1 MNENGFLQS
10 LSRNSDVI
18 LAVAVISILVFMI
31 LPLPPFLLDILI
43 AFNITFSVIIL
54 LISMYITSPLELS
67 VFPGLLLIIT
77 LFRLSLNVASTRLI
91 LGDGYAG
98 KIIFAF
104 GSFVV
109 KGNYVVGF
117 IVFLILVV
125 IQFVV
130 ITKGASRIAEVAAR
144 FTLDAMPGK
153 QMSID
158 ADLNAGL
165 ITEEEA
171 RRRRALIQREAEFYG
186 AMDGASKFVRGD
198 AIAGLIITVIN
209 IVGGLIIGVLQRGMT
224 FTEALQNYVLL
235 TIGDGLV
242 SQIPA
247 LIISISA
254 GMVVTRNASGNQ
266 FDVEVKGQIFQRPKA
281 LLIASGVLA
290 FFAIVPGLP
299 MLPFLILSVISGVAG
314 YFGTKFE
321 KEKAV
326 VPEVKPK
333 AVAQPEEKIEKL
345 VQIDPIEIEIGY
357 GLIPLADEEQGGTLF
372 KRIIGVR
379 KQLALELGIIVPPI
393 RVRDNIYLEPSE
405 YVIKI
410 RGNKVAG
417 GEVKPG
423 YYLAMNPGT
432 AEEEIHDAIKVKD
445 PVYGFDAYWIP
456 AHKKEE
462 AEIMG
467 YTVVEPVSVIVTHL
481 VEVLRKNAGKILSRQ
496 DTKTLIDSLRE
507 EYPALVEEIT
517 PDVLPI
523 GTIQKV
529 LQNLLNEGIPIR
541 DMVTILEALLD
552 YSRVTKN
559 VDVLTEYVRHSL
571 SETIARLYRTENN
584 VIPAIQLDPRIED
597 LITQSLQ
604 QSSSQSSPTLG
615 LPPDIIRVLNLSLA
629 ENVKKAKDLGYRPV
643 VICSATVRLYFYR
656 LIHSTFPDVSVISYT
671 ELPTDVDIEIIGRIK
686 INNHTSS

>member
-1 MNENGFLQS
+1 MKENEFLRVIG
-10 LSRNSDVI
+10 RNTDIV
-18 LAVAVISILVFMI
+18 LAIAVISILVFMI

-43 AFNITFSVIIL
+43 AFNITFSIIVL

-67 VFPGLLLIIT
+67 VFPGLLLILT

-109 KGNYVVGF
+109 KGNYIVGF
-117 IVFLILVV
+117 IVFIILVV

-130 ITKGASRIAEVAAR
+130 ITKGAGRIAEVAAR

-171 RRRRALIQREAEFYG
+171 RRRRELIQREAEFYG

-209 IVGGLIIGVLQRGMT
+209 IIGGLIIGVLQRGMS
-224 FTEALQNYVLL
+224 FTEALQTYTLL

-247 LIISISA
+247 LIISVSA

-266 FDVEVKGQIFQRPKA
+266 FDIEVKGQIFSHPKA

-299 MLPFLILSVISGVAG
+299 MLPFLALSVISGVAG
-314 YFGTKFE
+314 YWGTKIE
-321 KEKAV
+321 KEKQKT
-326 VPEVKPK
+326 PEIKPK
-333 AVAQPEEKIEKL
+333 QAPQPEERVEKL
-345 VQIDPIEIEIGY
+345 VQVDPIEIEIGY

-372 KRIIGVR
+372 KRIIGMR

-393 RVRDNIYLEPSE
+393 RVRDNVNLEPNE
-405 YVIKI
+405 YIIKI
-410 RGNKVAG
+410 RGNKIAS

-432 AEEEIHDAIKVKD
+432 AQEELVDSIKVKE
-445 PVYGFDAYWIP
+445 PTYGFEAYWIP
-456 AHKKEE
+456 AHRKEE
-462 AEIMG
+462 AEVMG

-481 VEVLRKNAGKILSRQ
+481 KEVLRKNAGKILSRQ
-496 DTKTLIDSLRE
+496 DTKALIDSLRDD
-507 EYPALVEEIT
+507 YPALVEEIT

-559 VDVLTEYVRHSL
+559 IDVLTEYVRHSL
-571 SETIARLYRTENN
+571 SETIARLYQDEDG
-584 VIPAIQLDPRIED
+584 VIHVIQLDPRIEEI
-597 LITQSLQ
+597 ITQSLQ
-604 QSSSQSSPTLG
+604 QLSSQANPTLA
-615 LPPDIIRVLNLSLA
+615 LPPELMRAISLSLD
-629 ENVKKAKDLGYRPV
+629 ENVKKAKSLGYQPI

-671 ELPTDVDIEIIGRIK
+671 ELPTDIEIEIIGRIK
-686 INNHTSS
+686 INNG

>member
-1 MNENGFLQS
+1 MKNLT
-10 LSRNSDVI
+10 RNTDVL

-43 AFNITFSVIIL
+43 AFNITFSIVVL
-54 LISMYITSPLELS
+54 LISMYITTPLELS
-67 VFPGLLLIIT
+67 VFPGLLLILT

-91 LGDGYAG
+91 LADGYAG

-117 IVFLILVV
+117 IVFLILVI

-130 ITKGASRIAEVAAR
+130 ITKGAGRIAEVAAR

-171 RRRRALIQREAEFYG
+171 RRRRELIQREAEFYG

-198 AIAGLIITVIN
+198 AIAGLIITVVN
-209 IVGGLIIGVLQRGMT
+209 IIGGLIIGVLQRGMS
-224 FTEALQNYVLL
+224 FGEALQNYTLL

-247 LIISISA
+247 LIISVSA

-266 FDVEVKGQIFQRPKA
+266 FDVEIKGQIFQKPKA

-314 YFGTKFE
+314 YFGTKAE
-321 KEKAV
+321 KTKPQPVET
-326 VPEVKPK
+326 KPK
-333 AVAQPEEKIEKL
+333 QISQPEEKVEKL
-345 VQIDPIEIEIGY
+345 IQVDPIEVEIGY

-372 KRIIGVR
+372 KRIVGVR
-379 KQLALELGIIVPPI
+379 KQLALELGIIIPPI
-393 RVRDNIYLEPSE
+393 RVRDNIYLEPNE
-405 YVIKI
+405 YIIKI
-410 RGNKVAG
+410 RGNKVAS

-432 AEEEIHDAIKVKD
+432 ATDEIREAMKVKE

-456 AHKKEE
+456 SHRKEE
-462 AEIMG
+462 AEVMG

-481 VEVLRKNAGKILSRQ
+481 MEVLRKNAGRILSRQ
-496 DTKTLIDSLRE
+496 DTKALIENLRE
-507 EYPALVEEIT
+507 DYPALVEEIT
-517 PDVLPI
+517 SDVLPI

-571 SETIARLYRTENN
+571 SETIARLYQDENG
-584 VIPAIQLDPRIED
+584 IIHAIQLDPRIEEI
-597 LITQSLQ
+597 ITQSLQ
-604 QSSSQSSPTLG
+604 QTSSQSAPTLG
-615 LPPDIIRVLNLSLA
+615 LPPEIIRAINLSLD
-629 ENVKKAKDLGYRPV
+629 ENVKKAKSLGYQPV

-671 ELPTDVDIEIIGRIK
+671 ELPTDVDIEIIGRVK
-686 INNHTSS
+686 INNAS

>member
-1 MNENGFLQS
+1 MKENEFLRVIG
-10 LSRNSDVI
+10 RNTDIV
-18 LAVAVISILVFMI
+18 LAIAVISILVFMI

-43 AFNITFSVIIL
+43 AFNITFSIIVL

-67 VFPGLLLIIT
+67 VFPGLLLILT

-109 KGNYVVGF
+109 KGNYIVGF
-117 IVFLILVV
+117 IVFIILVV

-130 ITKGASRIAEVAAR
+130 ITKGAGRIAEVAAR

-171 RRRRALIQREAEFYG
+171 RRRRELIQREAEFYG

-209 IVGGLIIGVLQRGMT
+209 IIGGLIIGVLQRGMS
-224 FTEALQNYVLL
+224 FTEALQTYTLL

-247 LIISISA
+247 LIISVSA

-266 FDVEVKGQIFQRPKA
+266 FDIEVKGQIFSHPKA

-299 MLPFLILSVISGVAG
+299 MLPFLALSVISGVAG
-314 YFGTKFE
+314 YWGTKIE
-321 KEKAV
+321 KEKQKT
-326 VPEVKPK
+326 PEIKPK
-333 AVAQPEEKIEKL
+333 QAPQPEERVEKL
-345 VQIDPIEIEIGY
+345 VQVDPIEIEIGY

-372 KRIIGVR
+372 KRIIGMR

-393 RVRDNIYLEPSE
+393 RVRDNVNLEPNE
-405 YVIKI
+405 YIIKI
-410 RGNKVAG
+410 RGNKIAS

-432 AEEEIHDAIKVKD
+432 AQEELVDSIKVKE
-445 PVYGFDAYWIP
+445 PTYGFEAYWIP
-456 AHKKEE
+456 AHRKEE
-462 AEIMG
+462 AEVMG

-481 VEVLRKNAGKILSRQ
+481 KEVLRKNAGKILSRQ
-496 DTKTLIDSLRE
+496 DTKALIDSLRDD
-507 EYPALVEEIT
+507 YPALVEEIT

-559 VDVLTEYVRHSL
+559 IDVLTEYVRHSL
-571 SETIARLYRTENN
+571 SETIARLYQDEDG
-584 VIPAIQLDPRIED
+584 VIHVIQLDPRIEEI
-597 LITQSLQ
+597 ITQSLQ
-604 QSSSQSSPTLG
+604 QLSSQANPTLA
-615 LPPDIIRVLNLSLA
+615 LPPELMRAISLSLD
-629 ENVKKAKDLGYRPV
+629 ENVKKAKSLGYQPV

-671 ELPTDVDIEIIGRIK
+671 ELPTDIEIEIIGRIK
-686 INNHTSS
+686 INNG

>member
-1 MNENGFLQS
+1 MSQGFGILQS
-10 LSRNSDVI
+10 LSRNTDVI
-18 LAVAVISILVFMI
+18 LAVTVISILVFMI

-43 AFNITFSVIIL
+43 TFNITFSIIIL

-67 VFPGLLLIIT
+67 VFPGLLLILT

-91 LGDGYAG
+91 LADGYAG

-117 IVFLILVV
+117 VVFLILVV

-130 ITKGASRIAEVAAR
+130 ITKGAGRIAEVAAR

-165 ITEEEA
+165 ITEDEA
-171 RRRRALIQREAEFYG
+171 RRRRELLQREAEFYG

-198 AIAGLIITVIN
+198 AIAGLIITMIN
-209 IVGGLIIGVLQRGMT
+209 IIGGLIIGVLQRGMT
-224 FTEALQNYVLL
+224 FSEALQNYTLL

-247 LIISISA
+247 LIISVSA

-266 FDVEVKGQIFQRPKA
+266 FDVEVKTQIFQKPKS

-314 YFGTKFE
+314 YLGTKAE
-321 KEKAV
+321 KIH
-326 VPEVKPK
+326 PQTTEVKPK
-333 AVAQPEEKIEKL
+333 QVIQQEEKLEKL
-345 VQIDPIEIEIGY
+345 IQVDPIEVEIGY

-372 KRIIGVR
+372 KRIIGIR
-379 KQLALELGIIVPPI
+379 KQLALELGIIVPPV
-393 RVRDNIYLEPSE
+393 RVRDNIYLEANE
-405 YVIKI
+405 YIIKI
-410 RGNKVAG
+410 RGNKVAS

-432 AEEEIHDAIKVKD
+432 AEGEIKDAIKVKE
-445 PVYGFDAYWIP
+445 PAYGFDAYWIP
-456 AHKKEE
+456 AHRKEE

-467 YTVVEPVSVIVTHL
+467 YTVVEPVSVIATHL
-481 VEVLRKNAGKILSRQ
+481 MEVLRRNAGRILSRQ
-496 DTKTLIDSLRE
+496 DTKTLIESLRE
-507 EYPALVEEIT
+507 DYPALIEEIT
-517 PDVLPI
+517 SDVLPI

-571 SETIARLYRTENN
+571 SETIARLYQDEYG
-584 VIPAIQLDPRIED
+584 VIHAIQLDPRIEEI
-597 LITQSLQ
+597 ITQSLQ
-604 QSSSQSSPTLG
+604 QPMTQSSPTLG
-615 LPPDIIRVLNLSLA
+615 LPPEIIRSINSSLN
-629 ENVKKAKDLGYRPV
+629 ENVKKAKELGYKPL

-656 LIHSTFPDVSVISYT
+656 LIHSAFPDVGVISYT
-671 ELPTDVDIEIIGRIK
+671 ELPTDIDIEIIGRVK
-686 INNHTSS
+686 INNG

>member
-1 MNENGFLQS
+1 MKNLA
-10 LSRNSDVI
+10 RNTDVL

-43 AFNITFSVIIL
+43 AFNITFSIVVL

-67 VFPGLLLIIT
+67 VFPGLLLILT

-91 LGDGYAG
+91 LADGYAG

-117 IVFLILVV
+117 VVFLILVV

-130 ITKGASRIAEVAAR
+130 ITKGAGRIAEVAAR

-165 ITEEEA
+165 ITEDEA
-171 RRRRALIQREAEFYG
+171 RRRRELIQREAEFYG

-198 AIAGLIITVIN
+198 AIAGLIITVVN
-209 IVGGLIIGVLQRGMT
+209 IIGGLIIGVLQRGMS
-224 FTEALQNYVLL
+224 FSEALQNYTLL

-247 LIISISA
+247 LIISVSA
-254 GMVVTRNASGNQ
+254 GMVVTRSASGNQ
-266 FDVEVKGQIFQRPKA
+266 FDLEVKEQIFQKPKA

-290 FFAIVPGLP
+290 FFAIIPGLP
-299 MLPFLILSVISGVAG
+299 MLPFLVLSVISGVAG
-314 YFGTKFE
+314 YFGTKVERE
-321 KEKAV
+321 KRQPVEA
-326 VPEVKPK
+326 KPK
-333 AVAQPEEKIEKL
+333 QTAQHQEEKVEKL
-345 VQIDPIEIEIGY
+345 IQVDPIEVEIGY

-379 KQLALELGIIVPPI
+379 KQLALELGLIVPPI
-393 RVRDNIYLEPSE
+393 RVRDNIYLEPNE

-410 RGNKVAG
+410 RGNKVAN
-417 GEVKPG
+417 GEVRPG

-432 AEEEIHDAIKVKD
+432 AVEEIRDAIKVKE

-456 AHKKEE
+456 SHRREE
-462 AEIMG
+462 AEVLG

-481 VEVLRKNAGKILSRQ
+481 MEVLRKNAGRILSRQ
-496 DTKTLIDSLRE
+496 DTKTLIENLRE
-507 EYPALVEEIT
+507 DYPALVEEIT
-517 PDVLPI
+517 SDVLPI

-571 SETIARLYRTENN
+571 SETIARLYQDENG
-584 VIPAIQLDPRIED
+584 VIHAIQLDPRVEEI
-597 LITQSLQ
+597 ITQSLQ
-604 QSSSQSSPTLG
+604 QTTSQSSPTLG
-615 LPPDIIRVLNLSLA
+615 LSPDIIRAINLSLD
-629 ENVKKAKDLGYRPV
+629 ENIKKVKSLGYQPV

-671 ELPTDVDIEIIGRIK
+671 ELPTDVDIEIIGRVK
-686 INNHTSS
+686 INNNV

>member
-1 MNENGFLQS
+1 MNGILQG
-10 LSRNSDVI
+10 LGKNTDVL
-18 LAVAVISILVFMI
+18 LAVAVVSILVFMV

-43 AFNITFSVIIL
+43 AFNITFSIVVL

-67 VFPGLLLIIT
+67 VFPGLLLILT

-91 LGDGYAG
+91 LADGYAG

-109 KGNYVVGF
+109 KGNYIVGF
-117 IVFLILVV
+117 IVFLILVI
-125 IQFVV
+125 IQFIV
-130 ITKGASRIAEVAAR
+130 ITKGAGRIAEVAAR

-165 ITEEEA
+165 ITEDEA
-171 RRRRALIQREAEFYG
+171 RRRRELIQREAEFYG

-209 IVGGLIIGVLQRGMT
+209 IVGGLIIGVLQRGMS
-224 FTEALQNYVLL
+224 FAEALQTYTLL

-247 LIISISA
+247 LIISVSA

-266 FDVEVKGQIFQRPKA
+266 FDIEIKGQIFQKPKS

-290 FFAIVPGLP
+290 FFAIIPGLP
-299 MLPFLILSVISGVAG
+299 MLPFLILSVITGIAG
-314 YFGTKFE
+314 YFGTKVE
-321 KEKAV
+321 KIKSQT
-326 VPEVKPK
+326 PELKPK
-333 AVAQPEEKIEKL
+333 QVTQPEEKLEKL
-345 VQIDPIEIEIGY
+345 IQVDPIEIEIGY

-372 KRIIGVR
+372 KRIIGLR
-379 KQLALELGIIVPPI
+379 KQLALELGIIVPPV
-393 RVRDNIYLEPSE
+393 RVRDNIYLEANE
-405 YVIKI
+405 YVVKI

-417 GEVKPG
+417 GEVRPG

-432 AEEEIHDAIKVKD
+432 AEGEIQGAIKVKE
-445 PVYGFDAYWIP
+445 PAYGFDAYWIP
-456 AHKKEE
+456 SHKKEE

-481 VEVLRKNAGKILSRQ
+481 MEVLRKNAGRILSRQ
-496 DTKTLIDSLRE
+496 DTKALIESLRE
-507 EYPALVEEIT
+507 DYPALVEEIT
-517 PDVLPI
+517 SDVLPI

-541 DMVTILEALLD
+541 DLVTILEALLD

-571 SETIARLYRTENN
+571 SETIARLYQDEDG
-584 VIPAIQLDPRIED
+584 VIHAIQLDPRIEE
-597 LITQSLQ
+597 IIAQSLQ
-604 QSSSQSSPTLG
+604 QSTSQSSPTLG
-615 LPPDIIRVLNLSLA
+615 LSPELIRSINSSLE
-629 ENVKKAKDLGYRPV
+629 ENIRKAKGLGYKPV
-643 VICSATVRLYFYR
+643 VICSATIRLYFHR
-656 LIHSTFPDVSVISYT
+656 LIHSTFPDISVISYT
-671 ELPTDVDIEIIGRIK
+671 ELPTDVDIEIIGRLK
-686 INNHTSS
+686 INNG

>member
-1 MNENGFLQS
+1 MKENEFLRVIG
-10 LSRNSDVI
+10 RNTDIV
-18 LAVAVISILVFMI
+18 LAIAVISILVFMI

-43 AFNITFSVIIL
+43 AFNITFSIIVL

-67 VFPGLLLIIT
+67 VFPGLLLILT

-109 KGNYVVGF
+109 KGNYIVGF
-117 IVFLILVV
+117 IVFIILVV

-130 ITKGASRIAEVAAR
+130 ITKGAGRIAEVAAR

-171 RRRRALIQREAEFYG
+171 RRRRELIQREAEFYG

-209 IVGGLIIGVLQRGMT
+209 IIGGLIIGVLQRGMS
-224 FTEALQNYVLL
+224 FTEALQTYTLL

-247 LIISISA
+247 LIISVSA

-266 FDVEVKGQIFQRPKA
+266 FDIEVKGQIFSHPKA

-299 MLPFLILSVISGVAG
+299 MLPFLALSVISGVAG
-314 YFGTKFE
+314 YWGTKIE
-321 KEKAV
+321 KEKQKT
-326 VPEVKPK
+326 PEIKPK
-333 AVAQPEEKIEKL
+333 QAPQPEERVEKL
-345 VQIDPIEIEIGY
+345 VQVDPIEIEIGY

-372 KRIIGVR
+372 KRIIGMR

-393 RVRDNIYLEPSE
+393 RVRDNVNLEPNE
-405 YVIKI
+405 YIIKI
-410 RGNKVAG
+410 RGNKIAS

-432 AEEEIHDAIKVKD
+432 AQEELVDSIKVKE
-445 PVYGFDAYWIP
+445 PTYGFEAYWIP
-456 AHKKEE
+456 AHRKEE
-462 AEIMG
+462 AEVMG

-481 VEVLRKNAGKILSRQ
+481 KEVLRKNAGKILSRQ
-496 DTKTLIDSLRE
+496 DTKALIDSLRDD
-507 EYPALVEEIT
+507 YPALVEEIT

-559 VDVLTEYVRHSL
+559 IDVLTEYVRHSL
-571 SETIARLYRTENN
+571 SETIARLYQDEDG
-584 VIPAIQLDPRIED
+584 VIHVIQLDPRIEEI
-597 LITQSLQ
+597 ITQSLQ
-604 QSSSQSSPTLG
+604 QLSSQANPTLA
-615 LPPDIIRVLNLSLA
+615 LPPELMRAISLSLD
-629 ENVKKAKDLGYRPV
+629 ENVKKAKSLGYQPI

-671 ELPTDVDIEIIGRIK
+671 ELPTDIEIEIIGRIK
-686 INNHTSS
+686 INN

>member
-1 MNENGFLQS
+1 MKNLA
-10 LSRNSDVI
+10 RNTDVL

-43 AFNITFSVIIL
+43 AFNITFSIIVL

-67 VFPGLLLIIT
+67 VFPGLLLILT

-91 LGDGYAG
+91 LADGYAG

-117 IVFLILVV
+117 VVFLILVV

-130 ITKGASRIAEVAAR
+130 ITKGAGRIAEVAAR

-165 ITEEEA
+165 ITEDEA
-171 RRRRALIQREAEFYG
+171 RRRRELIQREAEFYG

-198 AIAGLIITVIN
+198 AIAGLIITVVN
-209 IVGGLIIGVLQRGMT
+209 IIGGLIIGVLQRGMS
-224 FTEALQNYVLL
+224 FSEALQNYTLL

-247 LIISISA
+247 LIISVSA
-254 GMVVTRNASGNQ
+254 GMVVTRSASGNQ
-266 FDVEVKGQIFQRPKA
+266 FDVEIKGQIFQRPKA

-299 MLPFLILSVISGVAG
+299 MLPFLVLSVISGVAG
-314 YFGTKFE
+314 YFGTKAE
-321 KEKAV
+321 KEKTQPVEA
-326 VPEVKPK
+326 KPK
-333 AVAQPEEKIEKL
+333 QVPQQEEKVEKL
-345 VQIDPIEIEIGY
+345 IQVDPIEVEIGY

-379 KQLALELGIIVPPI
+379 KQLALELGLIVPPI
-393 RVRDNIYLEPSE
+393 RVRDNIYLEPNE

-410 RGNKVAG
+410 RGNKVAS

-432 AEEEIHDAIKVKD
+432 AIDEIRDAIKVKE

-456 AHKKEE
+456 SHRKEE
-462 AEIMG
+462 AEVMG

-481 VEVLRKNAGKILSRQ
+481 MEVLRKNAGRILSRQ
-496 DTKTLIDSLRE
+496 DTKTLIENLRE
-507 EYPALVEEIT
+507 DYPALVEEIT
-517 PDVLPI
+517 SDVLPI

-571 SETIARLYRTENN
+571 SETIARLYQDESG
-584 VIPAIQLDPRIED
+584 VIHAIQLDPRVEEI
-597 LITQSLQ
+597 ITQSLQ
-604 QSSSQSSPTLG
+604 QTSSQSTPTLG
-615 LPPDIIRVLNLSLA
+615 LPPEVIRAINLSLD
-629 ENVKKAKDLGYRPV
+629 ENIKKAKSLGYQPV

-671 ELPTDVDIEIIGRIK
+671 ELPTDVDIEIIGRVK
-686 INNHTSS
+686 INNNV

>member
-1 MNENGFLQS
+1 MRENEFLRS
-10 LSRNSDVI
+10 LGRNTDVV

-43 AFNITFSVIIL
+43 AFNITFSIVVL

-67 VFPGLLLIIT
+67 VFPGLLLILT

-109 KGNYVVGF
+109 KGNYIVGF
-117 IVFLILVV
+117 IVFIILVV

-130 ITKGASRIAEVAAR
+130 ITKGAGRIAEVAAR

-171 RRRRALIQREAEFYG
+171 RRRRELIQREAEFYG

-209 IVGGLIIGVLQRGMT
+209 IIGGLIIGVLQRGMS
-224 FTEALQNYVLL
+224 FTEALQTYTLL

-247 LIISISA
+247 LIISVSA

-266 FDVEVKGQIFQRPKA
+266 FDIEVKEQIFSHPKA

-299 MLPFLILSVISGVAG
+299 MLPFLALSVISGVAG
-314 YFGTKFE
+314 YWGTKIE
-321 KEKAV
+321 KEKHKT
-326 VPEVKPK
+326 PEIKPK
-333 AVAQPEEKIEKL
+333 QAPQPEEKVEKL
-345 VQIDPIEIEIGY
+345 IQVDPIEIEIGY

-393 RVRDNIYLEPSE
+393 RVRDNVHLEPNE

-410 RGNKVAG
+410 RGNKIAS

-432 AEEEIHDAIKVKD
+432 AQDELVDSIKVKE
-445 PVYGFDAYWIP
+445 PTYGFEAYWIP
-456 AHKKEE
+456 AHRKEE
-462 AEIMG
+462 AEVMG

-481 VEVLRKNAGKILSRQ
+481 KEVLRKNAGKVLSRQ
-496 DTKTLIDSLRE
+496 DTKTLIDSLRDD
-507 EYPALVEEIT
+507 YPALVEEIT
-517 PDVLPI
+517 PDVLSI

-559 VDVLTEYVRHSL
+559 IDVLTEYVRHSL
-571 SETIARLYRTENN
+571 SETIARLYQDEDG
-584 VIPAIQLDPRIED
+584 VIHAIQLDPRVEEI
-597 LITQSLQ
+597 ITQSLQ
-604 QSSSQSSPTLG
+604 QVSSQANPTLA
-615 LPPDIIRVLNLSLA
+615 LPPELMRSINSSLD
-629 ENVKKAKDLGYRPV
+629 ENIKKAKSLGYQPV

-671 ELPTDVDIEIIGRIK
+671 ELPTDIEIEIIGRIK
-686 INNHTSS
+686 INNGL

>member
-1 MNENGFLQS
+1 MKNLA
-10 LSRNSDVI
+10 RNTDVL

-43 AFNITFSVIIL
+43 AFNITFSIVVL

-67 VFPGLLLIIT
+67 VFPGLLLILT

-91 LGDGYAG
+91 LADGYAG

-117 IVFLILVV
+117 VVFLILVV

-130 ITKGASRIAEVAAR
+130 ITKGAGRIAEVAAR

-165 ITEEEA
+165 ITEDEA
-171 RRRRALIQREAEFYG
+171 RRRRELIQREAEFYG

-198 AIAGLIITVIN
+198 AIAGLIITVVN
-209 IVGGLIIGVLQRGMT
+209 IIGGLIIGVLQRGMS
-224 FTEALQNYVLL
+224 FSEALQNYTLL

-247 LIISISA
+247 LIISVSA
-254 GMVVTRNASGNQ
+254 GMVVTRSASGNQ
-266 FDVEVKGQIFQRPKA
+266 FDVEIKGQIFQRPKA

-299 MLPFLILSVISGVAG
+299 MLPFLVLSVISGVAG
-314 YFGTKFE
+314 YFGTKAE
-321 KEKAV
+321 KEKTQPVEA
-326 VPEVKPK
+326 KPK
-333 AVAQPEEKIEKL
+333 QVPQQEEKVEKL
-345 VQIDPIEIEIGY
+345 IQVDPIEVEIGY

-379 KQLALELGIIVPPI
+379 KQLALELGLIVPPI
-393 RVRDNIYLEPSE
+393 RVRDNIYLEPNE

-410 RGNKVAG
+410 RGNKVAS

-432 AEEEIHDAIKVKD
+432 AIDEIRDAIKVKE

-456 AHKKEE
+456 SHRKEE
-462 AEIMG
+462 AEVMG

-481 VEVLRKNAGKILSRQ
+481 MEVLRKNAGRILSRQ
-496 DTKTLIDSLRE
+496 DTKTLIENLRE
-507 EYPALVEEIT
+507 DYPALVEEIT
-517 PDVLPI
+517 SDVLPI

-571 SETIARLYRTENN
+571 SETIARLYQDESG
-584 VIPAIQLDPRIED
+584 VIHAIQLDPRVEEI
-597 LITQSLQ
+597 ITQSLQ
-604 QSSSQSSPTLG
+604 QTSSQSTPTLG
-615 LPPDIIRVLNLSLA
+615 LPPEVIRAINLSLD
-629 ENVKKAKDLGYRPV
+629 ENIKKAKSLGYQPV

-671 ELPTDVDIEIIGRIK
+671 ELPTDVDIEIIGRVK
-686 INNHTSS
+686 INNNV

>member
-1 MNENGFLQS
+1 MNQNSGFLQN
-10 LSRNSDVI
+10 LGRNTDI
-18 LAVAVISILVFMI
+18 LLAVVVISILVFMI

-43 AFNITFSVIIL
+43 AFNITFSILVL

-67 VFPGLLLIIT
+67 IFPGLLLILT

-109 KGNYVVGF
+109 KGNYIVGF

-130 ITKGASRIAEVAAR
+130 ITKGAGRIAEVAAR

-171 RRRRALIQREAEFYG
+171 RRRRELIQREAEFYG

-209 IVGGLIIGVLQRGMT
+209 IIGGLIIGVLQRGMS
-224 FTEALQNYVLL
+224 FADALQTYTLL

-247 LIISISA
+247 LIISVSA
-254 GMVVTRNASGNQ
+254 GLVVTRNASGNQ
-266 FDVEVKGQIFQRPKA
+266 FDVEIKGQIFQRPKA
-281 LLIASGVLA
+281 LLISSGVLA

-314 YFGTKFE
+314 YFGTKVE
-321 KEKAV
+321 RSKIGIQ
-326 VPEVKPK
+326 EVKPK
-333 AVAQPEEKIEKL
+333 QIQQQEEKVEKL
-345 VQIDPIEIEIGY
+345 IQIDPIEVEIGY
-357 GLIPLADEEQGGTLF
+357 ALIPLADEEQGGTLF
-372 KRIIGVR
+372 KRIIGIR

-393 RVRDNIYLEPSE
+393 RVRDNIYLEPNE

-410 RGNKVAG
+410 RGNKVVS

-423 YYLAMNPGT
+423 YLLAMNPGT
-432 AEEEIHDAIKVKD
+432 VQEEIQGAVKVKE
-445 PVYGFDAYWIP
+445 PVYGFEAYWIP
-456 AHKKEE
+456 EHKKEE

-467 YTVVEPVSVIVTHL
+467 YTVVEPTSVIITHL
-481 VEVLRKNAGKILSRQ
+481 IEVLRKNAGKILSRQ
-496 DTKTLIDSLRE
+496 DTKTLIDNLRE
-507 EYPALVEEIT
+507 DYPALVEEIT
-517 PDVLPI
+517 PDVLPV

-571 SETIARLYRTENN
+571 SETIARLYQDENG
-584 VIPAIQLDPRIED
+584 IIHAIQLDPKIEEI
-597 LITQSLQ
+597 ITQSLQ
-604 QSSSQSSPTLG
+604 QTSSQSSTTLG
-615 LPPDIIRVLNLSLA
+615 LSPDVIKAINLSLE
-629 ENVKKAKDLGYRPV
+629 ENVKKMKELGHKPV

-656 LIHSTFPDVSVISYT
+656 LIHSVFPDVSVISYT
-671 ELPTDVDIEIIGRIK
+671 ELPSDIDIEIIGRVK
-686 INNHTSS
+686 INNA

>member
-1 MNENGFLQS
+1 MNQGNGILNA
-10 LSRNSDVI
+10 LGRNTDVL
-18 LAVAVISILVFMI
+18 LAVAVVSILVFMI

-43 AFNITFSVIIL
+43 ALNITLSIVVL

-67 VFPGLLLIIT
+67 VFPGLLLILT

-117 IVFLILVV
+117 IVFIILVI

-130 ITKGASRIAEVAAR
+130 ITKGAGRIAEVAAR

-158 ADLNAGL
+158 ADLNAGI

-171 RRRRALIQREAEFYG
+171 RKRREMIQREAEFYG

-198 AIAGLIITVIN
+198 AIAGLIITVVN

-224 FTEALQNYVLL
+224 FQDALQTYTLL

-247 LIISISA
+247 LIISVSA

-266 FDVEVKGQIFQRPKA
+266 FDVELKGQIFQRPKA

-299 MLPFLILSVISGVAG
+299 MFPFLVLSVVSGVAG
-314 YFGTKFE
+314 YLGTKLE
-321 KEKAV
+321 KVKV
-326 VPEVKPK
+326 TVQEVKPQK
-333 AVAQPEEKIEKL
+333 QTLQQEEKVEKL
-345 VQIDPIEIEIGY
+345 IQVDPIEVEIGY

-372 KRIIGVR
+372 KRIIGIR
-379 KQLALELGIIVPPI
+379 KQLALELGIIVPPV
-393 RVRDNIYLEPSE
+393 RVRDNIHLQPNE

-410 RGNKVAG
+410 RGNKVASW
-417 GEVKPG
+417 EVKPG
-423 YYLAMNPGT
+423 FYLAMNPGT
-432 AEEEIHDAIKVKD
+432 AEGEIGDGIKVKE

-456 AHKKEE
+456 PHRKEE
-462 AEIMG
+462 VEVLG
-467 YTVVEPVSVIVTHL
+467 YTVVEPVSVIATHL
-481 VEVLRKNAGKILSRQ
+481 IEILRRNAGKILSRQ
-496 DTKTLIDSLRE
+496 DVKVLIDSLRE
-507 EYPALVEEIT
+507 DYPALVEEINAET
-517 PDVLPI
+517 LPI

-529 LQNLLNEGIPIR
+529 LQNLLGEGIPIR

-571 SETIARLYRTENN
+571 SETIARLYQDDNG
-584 VIPAIQLDPRIED
+584 VIHAIQLDPRIEEI
-597 LITQSLQ
+597 ITQALQ
-604 QSSSQSSPTLG
+604 QGASQTQTLG
-615 LPPDIIRVLNLSLA
+615 LPPNLVRAINNSVE
-629 ENVKKAKDLGYRPV
+629 ENVEIAKGLGHAPV

-656 LIHSTFPDVSVISYT
+656 LIHSSFPDVSVISYT

-686 INNHTSS
+686 INNGA

>member
-1 MNENGFLQS
+1 MQGLGKNT
-10 LSRNSDVI
+10 DVL
-18 LAVAVISILVFMI
+18 LAVAVVSILVFMV

-43 AFNITFSVIIL
+43 AFNITFSIVVL

-67 VFPGLLLIIT
+67 VFPGLLLILT

-91 LGDGYAG
+91 LADGYAG

-109 KGNYVVGF
+109 KGNYIVGF
-117 IVFLILVV
+117 LVFLILVI

-130 ITKGASRIAEVAAR
+130 ITKGAGRIAEVAAR

-165 ITEEEA
+165 ITEDEA
-171 RRRRALIQREAEFYG
+171 RRRRELIQREAEFYG

-209 IVGGLIIGVLQRGMT
+209 IIGGLVIGVLQRGMS
-224 FTEALQNYVLL
+224 FTEALQNYTLL

-247 LIISISA
+247 LIISVSA
-254 GMVVTRNASGNQ
+254 GMVVTRNASGNP
-266 FDVEVKGQIFQRPKA
+266 FDVEIKGQIFQKPKS

-299 MLPFLILSVISGVAG
+299 MLPFLILSVITGVAG
-314 YFGTKFE
+314 YFGTKA
-321 KEKAV
+321 EKAR
-326 VPEVKPK
+326 PQTPDVKPK
-333 AVAQPEEKIEKL
+333 QAIQPEEKLEKL
-345 VQIDPIEIEIGY
+345 IQVDPIEIEIGY

-372 KRIIGVR
+372 KRIIGLR

-393 RVRDNIYLEPSE
+393 RVRDNIYLEANE

-410 RGNKVAG
+410 RGNKVAD

-432 AEEEIHDAIKVKD
+432 AESEIQDAIKVKE
-445 PVYGFDAYWIP
+445 PAYGFDAYWIP
-456 AHKKEE
+456 SHRKEE

-481 VEVLRKNAGKILSRQ
+481 MEVLRKNAGRILSRQ
-496 DTKTLIDSLRE
+496 DTKTLIESLRE
-507 EYPALVEEIT
+507 DYPALVEEMT
-517 PDVLPI
+517 SDVLPI
-523 GTIQKV
+523 GTVQKV
-529 LQNLLNEGIPIR
+529 LQNLLNEGVPIR
-541 DMVTILEALLD
+541 DLVTILEALLD

-571 SETIARLYRTENN
+571 SETIARLYQDEDG
-584 VIPAIQLDPRIED
+584 VIHAIQLDPRIEE

-604 QSSSQSSPTLG
+604 QSTSQSSPTLG
-615 LPPDIIRVLNLSLA
+615 LSPEVIRSINSSLD
-629 ENVKKAKDLGYRPV
+629 ENVEKAKRLGYKPII
-643 VICSATVRLYFYR
+643 ICSATVRLYFYR
-656 LIHSTFPDVSVISYT
+656 LIHSAFPDVSVISYT
-671 ELPTDVDIEIIGRIK
+671 ELPTDVDIKIIGRVK
-686 INNHTSS
+686 LNSA